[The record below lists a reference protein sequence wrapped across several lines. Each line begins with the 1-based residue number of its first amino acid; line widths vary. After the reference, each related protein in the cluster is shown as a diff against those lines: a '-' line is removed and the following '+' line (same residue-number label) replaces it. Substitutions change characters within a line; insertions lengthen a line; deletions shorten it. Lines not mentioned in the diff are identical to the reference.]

1 MSSIYSIL
9 LLCYDYE
16 GMWISDV
23 PVIFTSLICLMLFPS
38 VCLPLV
44 PMKERDQICY
54 SFPFP
59 FVIISSPLPPCHLS
73 VGPTPDS
80 APVLMFTAKWP
91 GCWLLFSFVCFTQ
104 RPFNQGRSVEDLAPI
119 TATTWEAW
127 PRPRSVKSEQLLF
140 LFCPFLRISSHSRR
154 HSSSCIK

>member
-1 MSSIYSIL
+1 MLWWWGHVDIKCSSNIYIPHLFNVVSVSL
-9 LLCYDYE
+9 
-16 GMWISDV
+16 
-23 PVIFTSLICLMLFPS
+23 FTFGSNERERPDSLFLQYKSQTAF
-38 VCLPLV
+38 VG
-44 PMKERDQICY
+44 
-54 SFPFP
+54 P
-59 FVIISSPLPPCHLS
+59 FVIISSPSVCRSNTWLGPCAHVYREVTRLP
-73 VGPTPDS
+73 
-80 APVLMFTAKWP
+80 
-91 GCWLLFSFVCFTQ
+91 LLFSFVCFTQ

>member
-1 MSSIYSIL
+1 MLWWWGHVDIKCSSNIYIPHLFNVVSVSL
-9 LLCYDYE
+9 
-16 GMWISDV
+16 
-23 PVIFTSLICLMLFPS
+23 FTFGSNERERPDSLFLQYKSQTAF
-38 VCLPLV
+38 VG
-44 PMKERDQICY
+44 
-54 SFPFP
+54 P